1 MVATTARHECLNTVD
16 KELLDQAIKR
26 LAIRDVY
33 FEKATA
39 QTKDGFDPP
48 SFTEPLAV
56 QFKVGVIDTRRSTA
70 ADDGTGIVRVVSECA
85 MRLVASSDSGD
96 LSDQDEKA
104 LISATLVAEY
114 QVLGELEPD
123 ALQEFSEQN
132 GLFHA
137 WPFWR
142 EYVHS
147 ACARLRLPPI
157 PVPMY
162 KLPVTASTDATPHES
177 ESARVDAIEQPPTR
191 NRAKRQKGGQV

>member
-1 MVATTARHECLNTVD
+1 MWLNIMD
-16 KELLDQAIKR
+16 KNLLSHAIQR

-48 SFTEPLAV
+48 NFTEPLAV
-56 QFKVGVIDTRRSTA
+56 QFKVGVIDTRRSI
-70 ADDGTGIVRVVSECA
+70 TGEDSTEIVRIAVECA
-85 MRLVASSDSGD
+85 MRLVVAPSSDGA
-96 LSDQDEKA
+96 SDQDEKA

-114 QVLGELEPD
+114 QVLDELEPD

-162 KLPVTASTDATPHES
+162 RLPGSSKSSAVTAAGESPHED
-177 ESARVDAIEQPPTR
+177 VTEQRPR
-191 NRAKRQKGGQV
+191 QKRAKKQKPE